1 MLHIEIQQSVFRGV
15 RPYYVCLERRGLQ
28 RCGQFIPIFPAA
40 LLRSAAGERKPSPR
54 DRRILRTARMQNQI
68 GHVLRREREQL
79 LAVAIG
85 RSIHQANR
93 IQVNADE
100 FVGVVAKI
108 NVNGGD
114 PGVYW
119 SFFLEFLLV
128 GRRVHPGIRG
138 NQQAVVGIPRGKG
151 RGVFLS
157 CGWRDDKHK
166 QGSEE
171 KPSRRIPHDGP
182 IIPSFV
188 SCCPNCS
195 IH

>member
-1 MLHIEIQQSVFRGV
+1 
-15 RPYYVCLERRGLQ
+15 
-28 RCGQFIPIFPAA
+28 
-40 LLRSAAGERKPSPR
+40 
-54 DRRILRTARMQNQI
+54 MQNQI

-85 RSIHQANR
+85 RSIHQANG

-114 PGVYW
+114 PGVHW
-119 SFFLEFLLV
+119 RFFLEFCLV

-138 NQQAVVGIPRGKG
+138 NQQAVVGIPRGKR
-151 RGVFLS
+151 RGAFLPYGS
-157 CGWRDDKHK
+157 GDHKHK
-166 QGSEE
+166 QRSEE